1 MKGVVVLITLAA
13 CGGGGGTSDKV
24 CTPDDPA
31 DWTPGCDVL
40 DCHGTVCDVTCTP
53 GLTCHELDCT
63 SSPQCRIACN
73 PGSTCDKIDCTNAGD
88 CFVACEDDGT
98 SSATCD
104 VTCSGS
110 QDCVE
115 SCDPGSQC
123 LLRCGTTPQA
133 QCHYDIC
140 ATVTDC
146 GNGVFACNRACP

>member
-13 CGGGGGTSDKV
+13 CGGGSTAKV

-31 DWTPGCDVL
+31 DWPPTCDIL
-40 DCHGTVCDVTCTP
+40 DCRNTICDVTCTP
-53 GLTCHELDCT
+53 GLICDELDCT
-63 SSPQCRIACN
+63 GSPQCRIACN
-73 PGSTCDKIDCTNAGD
+73 PGSTCDKIDCTNAND

-98 SSATCD
+98 ASATCD

-123 LLRCGTTPQA
+123 LLRCGATPQA

-140 ATVTDC
+140 DAVVDC
-146 GNGVFACNRACP
+146 GNNVFACNRACP